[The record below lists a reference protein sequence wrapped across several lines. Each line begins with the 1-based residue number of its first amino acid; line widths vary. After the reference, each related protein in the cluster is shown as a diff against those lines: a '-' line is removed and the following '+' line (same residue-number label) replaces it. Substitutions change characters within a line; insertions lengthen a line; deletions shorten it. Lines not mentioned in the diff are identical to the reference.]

1 MRFALK
7 YAFFTLLS
15 CLFVAHVRAQ
25 NPIDC
30 ASLTATPQGSGYDLN
45 GYLGTPVV
53 KDGNGLTL
61 GATFSVTVTCQAQ
74 NGAPITSG
82 S

>member
-1 MRFALK
+1 MKFAPK
-7 YAFFTLLS
+7 YAFYSLLS
-15 CLFVAHVRAQ
+15 CLFVALPVRAQ

-30 ASLTATPQGSGYDLN
+30 ATLTAAPQGSGFGRN

-61 GATFSVTVTCQAQ
+61 GATFSAIVTSK
-74 NGAPITSG
+74 GGMLSTSRK
-82 S
+82 